1 MAHRCGATGRSDST
15 PGCPTAPA
23 SHDTLR
29 KTELLLLA
37 EALYPSITTYLL
49 ITRTIYLLVR
59 SESLGVC
66 GRVRS
71 KLRSGEECQSESRSK
86 KEKNRGK
93 KEVNRLAT
101 SMS

>member
-49 ITRTIYLLVR
+49 ITGTIYLLVR

-66 GRVRS
+66 GRFLALGCVQVRNV
-71 KLRSGEECQSESRSK
+71 KVRAEVRKGGEK
-86 KEKNRGK
+86 KIERRK
-93 KEVNRLAT
+93 
-101 SMS
+101 